1 MLIRGEGV
9 QKSQKSSDIKCEHSP
24 DGGQHISGV
33 ASVTSLRGG
42 GQKGVVAY
50 EAHLAVKWPNAVL
63 CKRMRSAIDK
73 SEIDN
78 DCMQKHNREIIFTLS
93 ILGLGL
99 GK

>member
-1 MLIRGEGV
+1 M
-9 QKSQKSSDIKCEHSP
+9 
-24 DGGQHISGV
+24 
-33 ASVTSLRGG
+33 
-42 GQKGVVAY
+42 VAY